1 MFCMIFGELL
11 NERRDM
17 KQFMILCLL
26 SLTIGLSAQISRGDL
41 ERATSKGKAMMQKGS
56 LEDAV
61 AVFNEILSKDPTE
74 GRALLLRA
82 RAKYEL
88 SAYKGAKK
96 DCFAYM
102 DIYGIDD
109 EVAGLLGKTEKGLE
123 NYKQALAYLKTALMF
138 NPDGL
143 EYLMDRAEIFYNL
156 GLDEQACIDWHQ
168 AMLNGSQEAEALS
181 RKNCKRVRIPIDD
194 VRNDSEP
201 VDYDEEEKPDE
212 AEDEESTD
220 TSESDDEEEV
230 EKPDNTEDDG
240 ETVPDRRKVDQENND
255 DEEEVEPEDEEEKFP
270 LDTRVEEIYVDDDLT
285 VRIADGIG
293 SRKLTDMPDILILS
307 DKSGEV
313 VVDICVDRMGRV
325 VANTLN
331 EDLST
336 LKTAS
341 LVSLALR
348 ESSNFRF
355 ARSSRKNHC
364 GTITFVI
371 TGSN

>member
-1 MFCMIFGELL
+1 MF
-11 NERRDM
+11 M

-26 SLTIGLSAQISRGDL
+26 SLTVGLSAQISRGEL
-41 ERATSKGKAMMQKGS
+41 EKATSKGKAMLQKGS

-74 GRALLLRA
+74 GIALLLRA

-102 DIYGIDD
+102 DIYGIDA

-123 NYKQALAYLKTALMF
+123 NYKQALAYLKTALLF
-138 NPDGL
+138 DPDGI
-143 EYLMDRAEIFYNL
+143 EYLMDRAEIYYNL

-168 AMLNGSQEAEALS
+168 AKLNGSQEAEALS
-181 RKNCKRVRIPIDD
+181 GKYCKRVRIPIDD
-194 VRNDSEP
+194 VRHDSEP
-201 VDYDEEEKPDE
+201 VEDDEP
-212 AEDEESTD
+212 EDMESDPGNASTD
-220 TSESDDEEEV
+220 SSSADDSD
-230 EKPDNTEDDG
+230 PTEDNANEEDTGGDDG
-240 ETVPDRRKVDQENND
+240 VNVPDRREDEPTDTEENTND
-255 DEEEVEPEDEEEKFP
+255 TEVEPEVEEEEKYP
-270 LDTRVEEIYVDDDLT
+270 LDTRIEEIYVDDDLT
-285 VRIADGIG
+285 IRIADGIG
-293 SRKLTDMPDILILS
+293 SRKIVDMPDILILS

-313 VVDICVDRMGRV
+313 VVDICVDRLGRV
-325 VANTLN
+325 VKNTLN
-331 EDLST
+331 EEYST